1 MSSDSRDQ
9 LYAHLIRRYP
19 ERLIATADKDLVIE
33 GFPRSANTFIVEFM
47 ELSARSRGRQ
57 LSIAHHT
64 HDPKN
69 IEFGMANEIPC
80 LVLIRDPLE
89 AVTSYC
95 IYHGLPIAESASRY
109 EMFYESLTHLGKPIP
124 IIDFELILSS
134 PSSVMGIVNRY
145 YAVDLPIPEDHETI
159 SKLAVAEIK
168 QRSIKTH
175 GHENYTRKS
184 GAPSSDRTPL
194 KNEIRPLV
202 KEFLDSHPSP
212 VTLYR
217 DISHS
222 EPFWSGTNSGCS

>member
-9 LYAHLIRRYP
+9 LYAHLIKRYP
-19 ERLIATADKDLVIE
+19 ERLIATPDKDLVIE

-69 IEFGMANEIPC
+69 IELGIANGIPC
-80 LVLIRDPLE
+80 LVLVRDPLE
-89 AVTSYC
+89 AITSYC
-95 IYHGLPIAESASRY
+95 IYHGLSIEESASRY
-109 EMFYESLTHLGKPIP
+109 EMFYENLTSLAEPLPIV
-124 IIDFELILSS
+124 DFELILSN
-134 PSSVMGIVNRY
+134 PSTVMGIINRSY
-145 YAVDLPIPEDHETI
+145 SVELPIPEDDESI

-175 GHENYTRKS
+175 GHENYARKS
-184 GAPSSDRTPL
+184 GAPSSDRTAL
-194 KNEIRPLV
+194 KNEVRPLV
-202 KEFLDSHPSP
+202 KEFLDSHPLP

-217 DISHS
+217 QISHS
-222 EPFWSGTNSGCS
+222 GSFWPGTNAGN